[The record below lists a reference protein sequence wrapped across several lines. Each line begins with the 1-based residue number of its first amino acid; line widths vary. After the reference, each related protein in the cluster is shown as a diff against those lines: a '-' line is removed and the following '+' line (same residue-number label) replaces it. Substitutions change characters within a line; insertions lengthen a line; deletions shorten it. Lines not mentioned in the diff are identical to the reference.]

1 MSLFKFFSCCLPSR
15 QSKRTPVLDSPVA
28 AVSPVAVSPTSPNI
42 QDVFLLDMPDLVM
55 REILK
60 NLDFLTIQRL
70 QKTSYSLRKFIDN
83 VKIDSGLKSFKIEM
97 TRDTMFGS
105 ATVLIQGYS
114 SSKFIKSNYI
124 DNEDGKCEVK
134 TGDCNIIVNGNFV
147 DVYSEDFLIPMLKNQ
162 KSLLTTL
169 KLGRGDT
176 LVPGLFEKVFD
187 CLMKVLE
194 SRDRLLQIE
203 DLEVS
208 VQGQDQLMQLL
219 YNIDPKSLKRLEV
232 RRLVENDQKDNV
244 EIMLDLSVLEDS
256 ENLKELRVFNFT
268 ISSPLRSIAHVPK
281 LEVYIHTIYCDDVLK
296 YHDVSQANPTLL
308 KTNFLSTSSINYQ
321 QFLDKLRFK
330 NILGPSDRR
339 FYFPISGTILLSHY
353 PSLKHMYW
361 GPNH

>member
-15 QSKRTPVLDSPVA
+15 QSKRSSV
-28 AVSPVAVSPTSPNI
+28 VSPPKI

-60 NLDFLTIQRL
+60 NLDFLTIQKLR
-70 QKTSYSLRKFIDN
+70 KTCYSLREFIDY
-83 VKIDSGLKSFKIEM
+83 VKIDSGLKDFEIEI
-97 TRDTMFGS
+97 TRGTILGS
-105 ATVLIQGYS
+105 VTVLMKGYPS
-114 SSKFIKSNYI
+114 SETIKSVYI
-124 DNEDGKCEVK
+124 ESEDWCEVIASN
-134 TGDCNIIVNGNFV
+134 CNILQINGNFV
-147 DVYSEDFLIPMLKNQ
+147 DVYSEDFLTPMLKNQ
-162 KSLLTTL
+162 KSMLKKL
-169 KLGRGDT
+169 KLGRCDIIET
-176 LVPGLFEKVFD
+176 FEKVFD
-187 CLMKVLE
+187 CLIKVLK
-194 SRDRLLQIE
+194 SKDCLLQVE
-203 DLEVS
+203 NLEIYVL
-208 VQGQDQLMQLL
+208 GQDQLMQLL
-219 YNIDPKSLKRLEV
+219 HHIDLKSLKRLEV
-232 RRLVENDQKDNV
+232 HRLVENDQKDNA

-281 LEVYIHTIYCDDVLK
+281 LEVFIHTIYCDDVLK

-321 QFLDKLRFK
+321 QFPDKLRFK
-330 NILGPSDRR
+330 NTLGPSDRR